1 MKEIWRYLP
10 DFGKGVVW
18 ALISM
23 AIGYL
28 VGTAIGVFMLDDKPR
43 ITERLDQIE
52 ARLDALENGVKANGN

>member
-1 MKEIWRYLP
+1 MKEIWQYLP
-10 DFGKGVVW
+10 AFVKGAVW

-43 ITERLDQIE
+43 ITERVDQIE
-52 ARLDALENGVKANGN
+52 ARLDALENGVKSDGN

>member
-1 MKEIWRYLP
+1 MKEIWQYLP
-10 DFGKGVVW
+10 AFVKGVVW

-28 VGTAIGVFMLDDKPR
+28 IGSAIGVFMLDDKPR

-52 ARLDALENGVKANGN
+52 ARLDAIENGGKTDGN